1 MGLLDAYL
9 IPTIDGLAYG
19 LLLFTV
25 AAGLTLTFGVGDV
38 LNLAHGT
45 MYALGAYAAAA
56 LGDGSWAGLG
66 LAVVVGTAAG
76 AAGGGLLS
84 VALAPL
90 TGRGHLT
97 QALLTFGMALA
108 AGAVLVLAF
117 GADDLR
123 PTIPAALDTAVA
135 VGDHR
140 YPVYRLGF
148 IVAAAVFAACGW
160 LVIRRTRAGARVRAV
175 VDDRDM
181 LACLG
186 TSPRTVLAVVLSA
199 GGALAGLAGALGA
212 PIIGPGPRTADTV
225 LLLSL
230 VIVVLGGLGSI
241 GGAFVA
247 AVIVGQV
254 QSLGVVLAPAWA
266 PYLLFAA
273 MAAVLVLRH
282 RRVLVLGGRS

>member
-25 AAGLTLTFGVGDV
+25 AAGLTLAFGVGDV

-45 MYALGAYAAAA
+45 LYAAGAYTAAA
-56 LGDGSWAGLG
+56 LGDGSWLMLG
-66 LAVVVGTAAG
+66 VAVLAGTAIG
-76 AAGGGLLS
+76 ATGGGLLS
-84 VALAPL
+84 VALIPL

-97 QALLTFGMALA
+97 QALLTFGLALVG
-108 AGAVLVLAF
+108 GAVLVLAF

-123 PTIPAALDTAVA
+123 PTIPSTLDTAVTIA
-135 VGDHR
+135 GHR
-140 YPVYRLGF
+140 YPAYRLLF
-148 IVAAAVFAACGW
+148 IVTASVLAAAGW
-160 LVIRRTRAGARVRAV
+160 LIIRRTRAGARVRAV

-186 TSPRTVLAVVLSA
+186 TSPRTVLGGVLAV
-199 GGALAGLAGALGA
+199 GGGLAGLAGALGA
-212 PIIGPGPRTADTV
+212 PIIGPGPHTANTV

-230 VIVVLGGLGSI
+230 VIVVLGGRGSI
-241 GGAFVA
+241 GGAFA
-247 AVIVGQV
+247 AAIVVGQV
-254 QSLGVVLAPAWA
+254 QSLGVVLIPAWA

-273 MAAVLVLRH
+273 MAAVLVLR
-282 RRVLVLGGRS
+282 RRPVLAHGERA